1 MTGWRSFSR
10 KYAVMLKMEWA
21 VMMAYR
27 SESLIWMV
35 GALIQ
40 PLVSLAVWLS
50 ISGDQGQVLGYGPH
64 DYILYFLGVL
74 LVERLT
80 RSWDVWEVEQDI
92 REGTMSAK
100 LLRPF
105 HPIHWSIAQNI
116 VYKLFFAFLMIPLWL
131 LAAFI
136 WPEFRLPVGVGTI
149 LLVSASIIL
158 SAAIRFIMGYQ
169 FGLLAFW
176 TNRAVAVYMLYDG
189 LHLFLAGRLA
199 PLSMFPDWV
208 TDLGYWLPFY
218 VTLGFPVELMTGKLA
233 GQTELIQLGFAIQIG
248 WTILLYILLRLQ
260 WRQGLRK
267 YGAVGG

>member
-1 MTGWRSFSR
+1 
-10 KYAVMLKMEWA
+10 MLKMEWA

-27 SESLIWMV
+27 SESVIWMI

-50 ISGDQGQVLGYGPH
+50 ISGGQGSVGGYSPR
-64 DYILYFLGVL
+64 DYILYFMGVL

-116 VYKLFFAFLMIPLWL
+116 VYKLFFAFLMISAWVV
-131 LAAFI
+131 LALI
-136 WPEFRLPVGVGTI
+136 WPVFRLPIGLWTL
-149 LLVSASIIL
+149 LLVIASMIL
-158 SAAIRFIMGYQ
+158 AGVIRFIIGYQ

-176 TNRAVAVYMLYDG
+176 TNKATAIFMLYDG
-189 LHLFLAGRLA
+189 IHLFLAGRLA
-199 PLSMFPDWV
+199 PLSMFPQWV
-208 TDLGYWLPFY
+208 SELGYWLPFY

-233 GQTELIQLGFAIQIG
+233 NHPELVQLSFAIQIG
-248 WTILLYILLRLQ
+248 WSVLLCILLRWQ